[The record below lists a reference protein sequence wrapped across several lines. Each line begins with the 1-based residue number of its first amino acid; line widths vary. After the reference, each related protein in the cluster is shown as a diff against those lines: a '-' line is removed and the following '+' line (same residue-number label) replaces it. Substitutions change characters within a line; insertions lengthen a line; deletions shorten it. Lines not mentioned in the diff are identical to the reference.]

1 MYSIAPNRSL
11 VTDCNFFQ
19 EGIAVCQVYDPIATP
34 MNGPAPLPVTF
45 DASASTD
52 IDGTIASYLW
62 DFGGGT
68 SATGATASHTYAT
81 EATFTATLKVTDN
94 KGATNTTTI
103 PITVKTVTPLA
114 DLKIELGEIAVSST
128 WVRVPI
134 TSTYLNPIVV
144 VGPPSFK
151 NAEPCVVRLRN
162 VNQTGFDIRLA
173 EWNYQDGIHPQE
185 TLTYIVMEK
194 GRITLPD
201 GSSVEAG
208 TFQGS
213 SISST
218 LRFSKSFTKLPVIIT
233 TIASTNDAA
242 TISGR
247 IKNIGLTSFAYAFR
261 KQESKI
267 NNRTKETVHYIAW
280 EPGKGT
286 IGSIQFEA
294 ATTANA
300 VTDAWYT
307 RAFAKSF
314 PQPPLLLAGMQTTND
329 TDPSALRVQLV
340 SATGFQVRVQEDT
353 SKSTDIKHTAETVGY
368 LGFDKVGE

>member
-1 MYSIAPNRSL
+1 MNYISPIKPAVTGFKVYQEDLATCQNYNPNTNS
-11 VTDCNFFQ
+11 
-19 EGIAVCQVYDPIATP
+19 GSSAAT
-34 MNGPAPLPVTF
+34 
-45 DASASTD
+45 DAS
-52 IDGTIASYLW
+52 IASYAW
-62 DFGGGT
+62 NFGDG
-68 SATGATASHTYAT
+68 STASGKTTTHTYAT
-81 EATFTATLKVTDN
+81 EATFTSRLQVTDN

-103 PITVKTVTPLA
+103 PITVKTVSPLA
-114 DLKIELGEIAVSST
+114 DLKIVLGQIAVSSK

-134 TSTYLNPIVV
+134 TSTYQNPIVV

-173 EWNYQDGIHPQE
+173 EWNYQDGIHPEE

-213 SISST
+213 SIAST
-218 LRFSKSFTKLPVIIT
+218 VRFSKSFTKLPVIIT
-233 TIASTNDAA
+233 TIDSTNDAD

-247 IKNIGLTSFAYAFR
+247 IKNVGLASFAYAFR
-261 KQESKI
+261 KQENKI
-267 NNRTKETVHYIAW
+267 NNRVKETVHYIAW

-286 IGSIQFEA
+286 IGSIQFEV

-300 VTDAWYT
+300 VTNAWYT

-314 PQPPLLLAGMQTTND
+314 IHPPLLLAGMQTTND
-329 TDPSALRVQLV
+329 TDPSALRVQQV
-340 SATGFQVRVQEDT
+340 SATGFQVKVEEER
-353 SKSTDIKHTAETVGY
+353 SKSIDITHAAETVGY